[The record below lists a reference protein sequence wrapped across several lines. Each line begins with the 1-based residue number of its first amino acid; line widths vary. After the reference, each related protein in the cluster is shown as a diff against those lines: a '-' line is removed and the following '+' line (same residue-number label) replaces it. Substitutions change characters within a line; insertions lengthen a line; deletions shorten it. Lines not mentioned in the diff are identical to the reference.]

1 MTPTML
7 GVAVSVIVTVVLFE
21 MLRRH
26 RLREKYALIWFFVA
40 VGLLVITIFPVV
52 LTTAAELLHVQVP
65 ANLLFFLGSL
75 LLLAMS
81 LQHSF
86 ELGRLEERT
95 RTLAEE
101 VALLRLA
108 LDERAPD
115 ERAPDGRGLE
125 PPEAPG
131 GPASG
136 APEVPEAP
144 GVPGVPRPAEPG
156 ESTP

>member
-1 MTPTML
+1 MTPTLL

-26 RLREKYALIWFFVA
+26 RLREKYALIWFCVA
-40 VGLLVITIFPVV
+40 VGLMLVTLAPSL
-52 LTTAAELLHVQVP
+52 LTWAADVLHVQVP
-65 ANLLFFLGSL
+65 ANLLFFVGSL

-115 ERAPDGRGLE
+115 DRGDDQRGLAAPDEL
-125 PPEAPG
+125 PG
-131 GPASG
+131 YG
-136 APEVPEAP
+136 
-144 GVPGVPRPAEPG
+144 EPG
-156 ESTP
+156 EGPA

>member
-1 MTPTML
+1 MTPTLL

-21 MLRRH
+21 MMRRQ
-26 RLREKYALIWFFVA
+26 RLREKYALVWFCVA
-40 VGLLVITIFPVV
+40 AGLLVITIFPVV
-52 LTTAAELLHVQVP
+52 LNSTAEALHVQVP

-81 LQHSF
+81 LQHSY

-108 LDERAPD
+108 LDERDRQDPLGSPD
-115 ERAPDGRGLE
+115 DLTG
-125 PPEAPG
+125 PG
-131 GPASG
+131 
-136 APEVPEAP
+136 
-144 GVPGVPRPAEPG
+144 EPG
-156 ESTP
+156 EPSA

>member
-1 MTPTML
+1 MTPSIL
-7 GVAVSVIVTVVLFE
+7 GLVVALIVTVVLFE

-40 VGLLVITIFPVV
+40 AGLIV
-52 LTTAAELLHVQVP
+52 LTVFPGILLAAAELLHVQVP
-65 ANLLFFLGSL
+65 SNLMFFLGSL

-108 LDERAPD
+108 LDEQSSEQSSEQPD
-115 ERAPDGRGLE
+115 
-125 PPEAPG
+125 PG
-131 GPASG
+131 GTG
-136 APEVPEAP
+136 QTGERPE
-144 GVPGVPRPAEPG
+144 
-156 ESTP
+156 

>member
-52 LTTAAELLHVQVP
+52 LTSAAELLHVQVP
-65 ANLLFFLGSL
+65 ANLLFFAGSL

-115 ERAPDGRGLE
+115 ERAPDERGPE

-131 GPASG
+131 TPASG
-136 APEVPEAP
+136 APEAP
-144 GVPGVPRPAEPG
+144 GLPGHSEPG

>member
-1 MTPTML
+1 MTPTLL

-21 MLRRH
+21 MLRRQ
-26 RLREKYALIWFFVA
+26 RLREKYALIWFCVA
-40 VGLLVITIFPVV
+40 AGLLVITVFPVV
-52 LTTAAELLHVQVP
+52 LTSAAEALQVQVP

-81 LQHSF
+81 LQHSY

-108 LDERAPD
+108 IDERDAQDSPD
-115 ERAPDGRGLE
+115 TND
-125 PPEAPG
+125 
-131 GPASG
+131 
-136 APEVPEAP
+136 
-144 GVPGVPRPAEPG
+144 PG
-156 ESTP
+156 EHPA

>member
-1 MTPTML
+1 VSPTIL

-26 RLREKYALIWFFVA
+26 RLREKYALIWFCVA
-40 VGLLVITIFPVV
+40 IGLLVVTLVPSL
-52 LTTAAELLHVQVP
+52 LTWAAGVLHVQVP

-81 LQHSF
+81 LQHSY

-115 ERAPDGRGLE
+115 ERGVDQRGLDAPDEVAEHDDQGE
-125 PPEAPG
+125 N
-131 GPASG
+131 PA
-136 APEVPEAP
+136 
-144 GVPGVPRPAEPG
+144 
-156 ESTP
+156 

>member
-7 GVAVSVIVTVVLFE
+7 GVAVSIIVTVVLFE

-26 RLREKYALIWFFVA
+26 RLREKYALIWFCIA
-40 VGLLVITIFPVV
+40 AGLLIVTIFPVV
-52 LTTAAELLHVQVP
+52 LTSAAELLHVQVP

-108 LDERAPD
+108 LDEESPQRRSAN
-115 ERAPDGRGLE
+115 ERNLAL
-125 PPEAPG
+125 PG
-131 GPASG
+131 
-136 APEVPEAP
+136 EVSET
-144 GVPGVPRPAEPG
+144 GTRDVPGHPDDHDDHTA
-156 ESTP
+156 

>member
-1 MTPTML
+1 MTPTLL
-7 GVAVSVIVTVVLFE
+7 GLVVAIIVSVVLFE

-40 VGLLVITIFPVV
+40 ASLIILTVFPAT
-52 LTTAAELLHVQVP
+52 LTFAAELLHVQVP

-101 VALLRLA
+101 VALLRLG
-108 LDERAPD
+108 LDETGRSSAPTA
-115 ERAPDGRGLE
+115 E
-125 PPEAPG
+125 
-131 GPASG
+131 
-136 APEVPEAP
+136 
-144 GVPGVPRPAEPG
+144 EPG
-156 ESTP
+156 NGDSGRTAP

>member
-1 MTPTML
+1 MTPSVL
-7 GVAVSVIVTVVLFE
+7 GLIVALIVTVVLFE

-26 RLREKYALIWFFVA
+26 RLREKYALVWFFVA
-40 VGLLVITIFPVV
+40 AGLIILTIFPVT
-52 LTTAAELLHVQVP
+52 LIAAAELMHVQVP

-101 VALLRLA
+101 VSLLRLGLEEA
-108 LDERAPD
+108 
-115 ERAPDGRGLE
+115 GRGPAAHSSGE
-125 PPEAPG
+125 PEDGEP
-131 GPASG
+131 G
-136 APEVPEAP
+136 APT
-144 GVPGVPRPAEPG
+144 
-156 ESTP
+156 S

>member
-1 MTPTML
+1 MTPSIL
-7 GVAVSVIVTVVLFE
+7 GLAVALIVTVVLFE

-26 RLREKYALIWFFVA
+26 RLREKYALVWFFVA
-40 VGLLVITIFPVV
+40 VGLIVITVFPVV
-52 LTTAAELLHVQVP
+52 LTAAAELLHVQVP

-101 VALLRLA
+101 VALLRL
-108 LDERAPD
+108 
-115 ERAPDGRGLE
+115 GLE
-125 PPEAPG
+125 QAPVERTSE
-131 GPASG
+131 PSAEQ
-136 APEVPEAP
+136 P
-144 GVPGVPRPAEPG
+144 EPG
-156 ESTP
+156 DTGDAAP